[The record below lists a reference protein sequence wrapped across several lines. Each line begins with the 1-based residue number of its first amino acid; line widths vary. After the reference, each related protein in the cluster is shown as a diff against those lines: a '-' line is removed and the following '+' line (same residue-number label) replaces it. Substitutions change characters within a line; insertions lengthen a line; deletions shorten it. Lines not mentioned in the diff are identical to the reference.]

1 MAMNDLT
8 LVSMLKTRMHWQQ
21 TRQKL
26 LAENVANANTPRFT
40 PKDLKEPSPAELA
53 RPSAGGLGMVQTSP
67 LHLAAIA
74 SESSPDQRNA
84 PRFETRPSG
93 NAVNLEE
100 EMLKASE
107 NQAGYQLATSLY
119 QKSLAML
126 RTAAGAKG

>member
-1 MAMNDLT
+1 MAMTDLT

-26 LAENVANANTPRFT
+26 LAENVANANTPRFV
-40 PKDLKEPSPAELA
+40 PKDLKELSPAELV
-53 RPSAGGLGMVQTSP
+53 RPTGGGLGMAQTSP
-67 LHLAAIA
+67 LHLAAMA
-74 SESSPDQRNA
+74 SENSLDQRNA
-84 PRFETRPSG
+84 ARFETRPSG
-93 NAVNLEE
+93 NAVNLED
-100 EMLKASE
+100 EMLKASD

>member
-1 MAMNDLT
+1 MAMTDLT

-26 LAENVANANTPRFT
+26 LAENVANANTPRFV
-40 PKDLKEPSPAELA
+40 PKDLKELSPAELV
-53 RPSAGGLGMVQTSP
+53 RPTGGGLAMAQTSP
-67 LHLAAIA
+67 LHLAAMA
-74 SESSPDQRNA
+74 SEKSLDQRNA
-84 PRFETRPSG
+84 ARFETRPSG
-93 NAVNLEE
+93 NAVNLED
-100 EMLKASE
+100 EMLKASD

>member
-1 MAMNDLT
+1 MAMSDLT

-26 LAENVANANTPRFT
+26 LAENVANANTPRFV
-40 PKDLKEPSPAELA
+40 PKDLKELSPAELA
-53 RPSAGGLGMVQTSP
+53 RPTGGGLAMAKTSP

-74 SESSPDQRNA
+74 SENPLDQRNA
-84 PRFETRPSG
+84 ARFETRPSG
-93 NAVNLEE
+93 NAVNLED
-100 EMLKASE
+100 EMLKASD

>member
-26 LAENVANANTPRFT
+26 LAENVANANTPRFA
-40 PKDLKEPSPAELA
+40 PKDLKEPSMAELA
-53 RPSAGGLGMVQTSP
+53 RPTGGGLGMAQTSP
-67 LHLAAIA
+67 LHLAVMA
-74 SESSPDQRNA
+74 SEASLDQRNA

-93 NAVNLEE
+93 NAVSLEE

-126 RTAAGAKG
+126 RIAAGAKG